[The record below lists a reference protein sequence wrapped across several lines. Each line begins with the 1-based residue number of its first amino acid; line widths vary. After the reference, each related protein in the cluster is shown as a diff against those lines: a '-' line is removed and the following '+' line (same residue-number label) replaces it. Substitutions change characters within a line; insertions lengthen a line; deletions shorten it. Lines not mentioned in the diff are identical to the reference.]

1 VKITR
6 NKVQSTDGVALSAFR
21 YTPQSVD
28 TSIDPQHQTNLLF
41 SHANGFHGR
50 CFDPVIEDLVT
61 DYNCTSFDYRGHG
74 DSSFREDLQVHWSQY
89 GQDAISVAKTLN
101 TKIIAIGHS
110 MGGAALVMA
119 ALQKPEIFRALIIY
133 EPIIFPVEV
142 QQSASTRSGPS
153 PLVEGARRRRKT
165 FASREEA
172 FANYASKP
180 PMNVFDPRALNAY
193 VDHGF
198 RDLNDSITLKCSP
211 EHEARNFEMG
221 TDHDTSSQLKNLQ
234 VPTWVVS
241 GAQQPAQPSGFA
253 AQIANQI
260 PNAKF
265 IEWSDLGH
273 FGPMQQPSRLA
284 KLIRE
289 VDDLT

>member
-1 VKITR
+1 MKIAI

-21 YTPQSVD
+21 YTPQSVA
-28 TSIDPQHQTNLLF
+28 TSIEPQHQTNLLF

-50 CFDPVIEDLVT
+50 CFDPVIEDLVI

-74 DSSFREDLQVHWSQY
+74 DSSFPEDLQVHWSQY
-89 GQDAISVAKTLN
+89 GQDAISVAETLN
-101 TKIIAIGHS
+101 TRIIAIGHS

-119 ALQKPEIFRALIIY
+119 ALQMPEIFRALIIY

-142 QQSASTRSGPS
+142 QQSTLNRSGPS

-221 TDHDTSSQLKNLQ
+221 VDHDTSSQLKNLQ

-241 GAQQPAQPSGFA
+241 GAQQPAQPSGLA

-289 VDDLT
+289 VDDLA